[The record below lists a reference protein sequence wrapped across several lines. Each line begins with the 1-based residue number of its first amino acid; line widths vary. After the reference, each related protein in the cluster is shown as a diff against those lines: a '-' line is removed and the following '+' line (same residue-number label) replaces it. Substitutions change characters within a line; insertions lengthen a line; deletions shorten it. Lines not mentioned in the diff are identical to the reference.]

1 MIKNPL
7 DFSNKRVLIT
17 GASTGIGRACA
28 LLLSQ
33 LGAQLVLNGR
43 NETALQETL
52 SLLSGSGH
60 ITAPFDMINTD
71 ELCDWV
77 KSLTKDHGYLDC
89 FVHCAGVQITKPI
102 RLFNQAFFDETM
114 HVNLA
119 SAMAIAQGFRM
130 KRNRSK
136 QGSIVFVSSIAGL
149 IGQTGNTVYGASK
162 AGLMS
167 LTRGLSMEFLRDNI
181 RVNCVAPAL
190 VATDMATRTQQSMTD
205 AQYQHMLN
213 QHPMGVGEPS
223 DVANAVAFLLSD
235 AAKWINSVTLPV
247 EGGYLA
253 N

>member
-33 LGAQLVLNGR
+33 LGAKLVLNGR

-60 ITAPFDMINTD
+60 ITAPFDMFNTD

-77 KSLTKDHGYLDC
+77 KSLTKNHGYLDC

-167 LTRGLSMEFLRDNI
+167 LTRGLAMEFLRDNI

>member
-33 LGAQLVLNGR
+33 LGAKLVLNGR

-60 ITAPFDMINTD
+60 ITAPFDMFNTD

-77 KSLTKDHGYLDC
+77 KSLTKNHGYLDC

-130 KRNRSK
+130 KRDRSK